1 MEHAEDMLA
10 GLQVRPLKRD
20 EYETLV
26 ELGAFDDER
35 VELLYGRIVE
45 MPPQGPLHDGTIDI
59 LGDLLRDAL
68 RGRARV
74 RVQSSFLAPDSV
86 PVPDLAVV
94 PDRDY
99 RERHPEEAFL
109 IVEVAQSSLRK
120 DRGPKARLYAECGV
134 PEYWIVDVAGGLVE
148 VHTDP
153 VGDRYTRVQPC
164 RAGDTIRLVAFP
176 DVEIAAGDVLS
187 R

>member
-1 MEHAEDMLA
+1 MEPAEDILA
-10 GLQVRPLKRD
+10 GLPVRPLKRA
-20 EYETLV
+20 EYEKLV

-59 LGDLLRDAL
+59 LSDLLRDRL
-68 RGRARV
+68 GGRARV
-74 RVQSSFLAPDSV
+74 RVQASFLAPDSV
-86 PVPDLAVV
+86 PIPDIVVV
-94 PDRDY
+94 PPGDY
-99 RERHPEEAFL
+99 RDRHPDEAYL
-109 IVEVAQSSLRK
+109 VVEVSQSSLRR
-120 DRGPKARLYAECGV
+120 DRGPKARLYAQSGV

-153 VGDRYTRVQPC
+153 VGDRYARVQPC
-164 RAGDTIRLVAFP
+164 RRGDSMRLVAFP
-176 DVEIAAGDVLS
+176 DVELAAGDIL